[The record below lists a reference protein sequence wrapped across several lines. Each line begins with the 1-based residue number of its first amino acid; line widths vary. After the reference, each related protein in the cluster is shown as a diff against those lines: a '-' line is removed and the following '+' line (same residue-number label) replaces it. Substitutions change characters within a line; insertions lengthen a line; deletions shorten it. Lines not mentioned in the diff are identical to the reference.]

1 MRLALLSPLFR
12 PPVLAMVLVL
22 GAGCLPEAV
31 LVAGGQSDCPDPL
44 TWFPDV
50 DQDGHG
56 DPSVVSLSC
65 EPIDGYVSE
74 GDDCDD
80 ADPAAWE
87 GELAWPDEDGDGY
100 GQDGW
105 QELVCGEASADAATV
120 GGDCD
125 DTNSTVY
132 EGARP
137 VCGAEVDN
145 NCDGATDCSILS
157 GDLSGDDAAVTLS
170 GSVEQRFGVSLAAP
184 GDLTGDGEPDVL
196 VGLVL
201 SEESPAVA
209 GQALIFAGPLLED
222 SSSDQAL
229 AFSGEVAG
237 DLAGTAV
244 SGAGDLDED
253 GYLDALVGVPGGGGG
268 GQGAVYPIFG
278 PVTSGDLLSAGG
290 VALVG
295 GASRDRTGATVV
307 GAGDLLGGDGLPEVL
322 VGAPGR
328 SGKAGTVYL
337 ALGPLT
343 AGEIALGAGTAV
355 TWTGGAADA
364 LGEGLALAGDL
375 DGDGVLEAILG
386 APGYGGVTDGAVYAV
401 SVSSG
406 DGFAADMAVGW
417 LRGPGGDTRFGWS
430 VSGVGDMDG
439 DGLDDLLIGA
449 PYASSP
455 ARPDADPPTDALLKA
470 GAVYLGVRG
479 DGGHDPRRG
488 RGALLGLRG

>member
-1 MRLALLSPLFR
+1 MS
-12 PPVLAMVLVL
+12 
-22 GAGCLPEAV
+22 
-31 LVAGGQSDCPDPL
+31 
-44 TWFPDV
+44 
-50 DQDGHG
+50 
-56 DPSVVSLSC
+56 
-65 EPIDGYVSE
+65 
-74 GDDCDD
+74 
-80 ADPAAWE
+80 
-87 GELAWPDEDGDGY
+87 
-100 GQDGW
+100 
-105 QELVCGEASADAATV
+105 
-120 GGDCD
+120 
-125 DTNSTVY
+125 
-132 EGARP
+132 
-137 VCGAEVDN
+137 
-145 NCDGATDCSILS
+145 
-157 GDLSGDDAAVTLS
+157 
-170 GSVEQRFGVSLAAP
+170 
-184 GDLTGDGEPDVL
+184 
-196 VGLVL
+196 
-201 SEESPAVA
+201 
-209 GQALIFAGPLLED
+209 
-222 SSSDQAL
+222 L

-470 GAVYLGVRG
+470 GAVYLVGGATVSAATGGTILEEVEALSWVYGAERDAELGGLTLAPGDLDDDGTPDVCLGAPG
-479 DGGHDPRRG
+479 DGDADLTGG
-488 RGALLGLRG
+488 TFLCWYALEVGEVSMADADFALHGDVAGDRVGQAAVSAGDVNGFGVTDLLVAAPGEGDAPHEPARVFLMLGDGL